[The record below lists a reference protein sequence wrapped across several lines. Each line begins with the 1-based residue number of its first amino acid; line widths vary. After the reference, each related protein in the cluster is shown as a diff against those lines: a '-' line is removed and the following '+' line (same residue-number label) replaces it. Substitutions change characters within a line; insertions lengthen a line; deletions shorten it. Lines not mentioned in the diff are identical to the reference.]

1 MDAKKKKRY
10 EVIVQQVIELAGGK
24 KNILGIAHC
33 ATRLRLVLED
43 NDRAD
48 LKNMENVDL
57 VKGVFVAGDQV
68 QIIFG
73 AGLVNDICQVL
84 GESLHMDTM
93 SLGDLKTKAGQ
104 KMNPLQKALKAL
116 SDVFIEIMPGILA
129 AALLTGLSSVLGN
142 MKAVE
147 SNETLYGIARLINI
161 SSGAIFGFL
170 PLCVA
175 YSAVKRFGGRPIMGI
190 VIGCIMLSGSLA
202 DAYAAA
208 QGTVEVTTLHIFGLG
223 VDLVGF
229 QGGIIVA
236 LLMGLVTAK
245 LDIFF
250 ERKVPEVIRLLV
262 SPLLTTLV
270 SSFLLFLLIGPIG
283 RGLASG
289 ITNVL
294 VWMTRNLGIFGYA
307 AFSGVQQLI
316 VITGLHHVFGAI
328 ESQLLV
334 DTGRNFLNPLMSV
347 AIIAQGGAVLGYMVR
362 NIKDAKA
369 KELCI
374 PSFVSVLFGITEPA
388 LFGVNIRYRYPLAG
402 GCIGGA
408 VGGAIVYITNLA
420 ALGFGTTV
428 VPGIALADPA
438 HHGYMNYVIA
448 HVVAL
453 GTGFLMTLIL
463 GTLFGKKKATVTTAD
478 EVDENIFEKIHVTER
493 KMAETQK
500 NEIAAYAD
508 GVLIPIEEV
517 DDDTFAQ
524 KVLGDGVAII
534 PENGNVYAPFDAE
547 VVMVMDTGHAV
558 GLMDKNNNEFL
569 IHIGID
575 TVNLNGKYF
584 AVQVAVGDQVKMGDI
599 LVTADIEKIKEEG
612 YDMSVMM
619 IATDANGRKI
629 EKESPG
635 KIKKGEKIAELV

>member
-1 MDAKKKKRY
+1 MNQNKVSYNFGKKGWGIIGY
-10 EVIVQQVIELAGGK
+10 EVILLFFMTGMTVDGL
-24 KNILGIAHC
+24 NIIVPNMAAFKGW
-33 ATRLRLVLED
+33 D
-43 NDRAD
+43 AD
-48 LKNMENVDL
+48 LL
-57 VKGVFVAGDQV
+57 LSISTPA
-68 QIIFG
+68 QIIALFLVVFWGGLIKKFG
-73 AGLVNDICQVL
+73 LKRVTVI
-84 GESLHMDTM
+84 TM
-93 SLGDLKTKAGQ
+93 
-104 KMNPLQKALKAL
+104 
-116 SDVFIEIMPGILA
+116 FLA
-129 AALLTGLSSVLGN
+129 AASTI
-142 MKAVE
+142 
-147 SNETLYGIARLINI
+147 LYGNSMSVAMYAVMLVLMVVFINAFALNCGFAICANWFPTQKGIVMGFVTIGMNLASAIINLILNALTQRLNIAWAI
-161 SSGAIFGFL
+161 S
-170 PLCVA
+170 
-175 YSAVKRFGGRPIMGI
+175 IMGI

-362 NIKDAKA
+362 NMKDAKA

-453 GTGFLMTLIL
+453 GTGFLMIISYWIV
-463 GTLFGKKKATVTTAD
+463 KKSSSK
-478 EVDENIFEKIHVTER
+478 NI
-493 KMAETQK
+493 
-500 NEIAAYAD
+500 
-508 GVLIPIEEV
+508 IE
-517 DDDTFAQ
+517 DM
-524 KVLGDGVAII
+524 
-534 PENGNVYAPFDAE
+534 NY
-547 VVMVMDTGHAV
+547 
-558 GLMDKNNNEFL
+558 
-569 IHIGID
+569 
-575 TVNLNGKYF
+575 
-584 AVQVAVGDQVKMGDI
+584 
-599 LVTADIEKIKEEG
+599 IE
-612 YDMSVMM
+612 
-619 IATDANGRKI
+619 
-629 EKESPG
+629 
-635 KIKKGEKIAELV
+635 